1 MYINN
6 IVYRIHDIF
15 FWRCALLMIWKTHM
29 YDTKKLQKSTVT
41 RGRCCTLRAKRS
53 SLSPWGRHVAVAF
66 LCVAVELGDGH
77 CPSNPTFHPL
87 KSTED
92 ILKDFSWVKPDF
104 GGSTKKDEWT
114 KKLVLIWLYHVA
126 SVITKSILCWDE
138 RRAKYIM
145 LKRTLIVTSWPP
157 ERLSFFVMNQLGF
170 LTMTTWAWLCRIS
183 GEKRQRFGPKT
194 LTLIRFEDHPGWR
207 STCWY
212 FCRTFIHKIHRR
224 AAVTIIFGFHV
235 DVWNE
240 IYQCSHILYKY
251 WMFL

>member
-1 MYINN
+1 M
-6 IVYRIHDIF
+6 IF
-15 FWRCALLMIWKTHM
+15 FFDAAHCWWSEKHTCMTR
-29 YDTKKLQKSTVT
+29 KKLQKSTVT

-53 SLSPWGRHVAVAF
+53 SLSPWGRHVGSVAF

-104 GGSTKKDEWT
+104 GGSTKKDEWI
-114 KKLVLIWLYHVA
+114 KKMVLIWLYHVA

-212 FCRTFIHKIHRR
+212 FCRTFIHKIPRR
-224 AAVTIIFGFHV
+224 IAVTIIFGFHV
-235 DVWNE
+235 DVWDEFINVH
-240 IYQCSHILYKY
+240 IYY
-251 WMFL
+251 